1 MNIHDIS
8 NLMRGVCRW
17 CRLRFDTLILTV
29 KEEYFFF
36 LDQISAVIRDY
47 FSQIVLWLE
56 IIISHLMLWI
66 GNIISM
72 VANDDCG
79 HQDKFLDGAKMAS

>member
-1 MNIHDIS
+1 M
-8 NLMRGVCRW
+8 
-17 CRLRFDTLILTV
+17 

-36 LDQISAVIRDY
+36 LDQIYWGLKCVSAVIRDY